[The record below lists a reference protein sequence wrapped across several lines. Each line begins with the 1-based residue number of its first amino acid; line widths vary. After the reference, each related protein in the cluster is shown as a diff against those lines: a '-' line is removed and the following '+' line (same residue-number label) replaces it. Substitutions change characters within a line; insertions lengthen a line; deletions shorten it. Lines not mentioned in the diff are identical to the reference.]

1 MTKQKI
7 TDVTGVEN
15 CNARVVK
22 YNVRFMHD
30 ASQQKRSLRAG
41 LYQPVLSAITMCIFL
56 WKNKNIHF
64 HEIFDINNQESTSS
78 HDQ

>member
-30 ASQQKRSLRAG
+30 ASQQKRRS
-41 LYQPVLSAITMCIFL
+41 LSASAIRNHHVHFPLEKQKHSFPWDICHKQSRINIFS
-56 WKNKNIHF
+56 W
-64 HEIFDINNQESTSS
+64 SV
-78 HDQ
+78 